1 MGTTTK
7 VMSLPWKWEHGLK
20 LEPRGHRIF
29 RDARDPFKAP
39 ELRGWAIADN
49 SGNRPDSTDD
59 GVLWL
64 DFSRPIVV
72 AVGKYAGAS
81 LPVRK
86 ELDGARDGFRVSV
99 GLVGLLTIRTHFRSW
114 PVELSED
121 VKTLLTALTL
131 EPAVKL

>member
-1 MGTTTK
+1 MTT
-7 VMSLPWKWEHGLK
+7 WKWENVIR
-20 LEPRGHRIF
+20 LEPKGHRIF
-29 RDARDPFKAP
+29 RDARDEFRAP

-49 SGNRPDSTDD
+49 SGPRPDCTDD

-64 DFSRPIVV
+64 DFTRPIVV

-86 ELDGARDGFRVSV
+86 ERDGARDGFRVSV

-121 VKTLLTALTL
+121 VKTLVAALNL
-131 EPAVKL
+131 PPLP